1 MAYSDYEILSD
12 TDTAGLAAKVRA
24 KIREKWEPEGSMVA
38 YDGAFFQPMAKFDT
52 EDETGISIR
61 WTIDDVRTQCSALDD
76 DEAMEVLI
84 YIERHHDATIGVN
97 CDVIDSAIEHLYP
110 EKHGT
115 EGEDDEDEEDEK

>member
-76 DEAMEVLI
+76 DEAMEVLS

-97 CDVIDSAIEHLYP
+97 WDVIDSAIEHLYP

-115 EGEDDEDEEDEK
+115 EGEDDEDDEDEK